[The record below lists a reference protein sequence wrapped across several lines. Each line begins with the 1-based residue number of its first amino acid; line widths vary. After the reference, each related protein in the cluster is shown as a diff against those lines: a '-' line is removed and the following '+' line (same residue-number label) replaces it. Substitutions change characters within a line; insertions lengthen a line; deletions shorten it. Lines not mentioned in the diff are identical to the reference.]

1 MKILKKIVAWC
12 LIWAV
17 LSAMSACSDE
27 GKTVSKPESSSQIS
41 SSEPSVPQ
49 ISGPAGVEI
58 TPEIVVEKIW
68 GGKAA
73 EKIALGGGTEEHPYL
88 IQSPSELA
96 YAISSGGNGAYY
108 KLTTDIYLNDV
119 SDSKWYEKKNLNE
132 WYAREFRGHID
143 GDGHCVYGIYF
154 PSDKPP
160 KYAGLIS
167 ELVAGSVK
175 NLGIRKARIFA
186 QSYAG
191 GIAGIAS
198 GSDQKI
204 FENCFADETV
214 ISMYV
219 ENSTNG
225 AGGILGYASGGG
237 GTLEKP
243 TIIIKNCYSKAKLGG
258 YDEKYRLNG
267 IIGTSWDCGYTM
279 ENCYSVGYPAYR
291 GNSARSASTLIDKG
305 ADPKKVYKNIY
316 NDVRGAEN
324 LEVATKLESSK
335 MNGNAAKSSMKGF
348 DFADT
353 WETVSGGTP
362 KLKIFADIDGKNIK
376 TEAAPSIQVVKK
388 LFESGSGT
396 KNVPYIISSPTHFRN
411 MLTGNTSDSYYKMTS
426 DIYVNDVSKGNW
438 KTNKPDTWPVNLTFK
453 GHFDGGGY
461 SVYGLYL
468 NEIPTEG
475 DIVSGAAGLFPKVDL
490 TATIRNVHLKSS
502 YISGK
507 AYVGGIVGYVNG
519 GSASEKFAVISG
531 CTVDETVTLA
541 GQTVGGILG
550 GGGGGAAISYC
561 GFTGTI
567 EEFTGG
573 SMRGNGIVGDIWSK
587 NYKLAQCYTVG
598 YTVYRGSFLPNHI
611 GAVYSTEDQNGILKI
626 SGDNYFGTAGK
637 TAMPELNWS
646 VWKTVEGKMPK
657 PSLITEKND
666 YKF

>member
-1 MKILKKIVAWC
+1 MNILKKLTAGIIVFT
-12 LIWAV
+12 LILTMA
-17 LSAMSACSDE
+17 ACS
-27 GKTVSKPESSSQIS
+27 GKKTASVPADSSGSSSTESSI
-41 SSEPSVPQ
+41 PQ
-49 ISGPAGVEI
+49 LSGPGGVEI
-58 TPEIVVEKIW
+58 TPETEVETVW
-68 GGKAA
+68 GGKVA
-73 EKIALGGGTEEHPYL
+73 ERINLGGGTEEYPYL
-88 IQSPSELA
+88 ISTPSELA
-96 YAISSGGNGAYY
+96 YAISTGGGGAYY

-119 SDSKWYEKKNLNE
+119 SEDKWYEKEGVNE
-132 WYAREFRGHID
+132 WFELEFSGHID
-143 GDGHCVYGIYF
+143 GDGHCVYGIWF
-154 PSDKPP
+154 SSDKPP

-167 ELVAGSVK
+167 TMISGSVK
-175 NLGIRKARIFA
+175 NLGVRKSRVFA
-186 QSYAG
+186 QAYAG
-191 GIAGIAS
+191 GIVGIAS
-198 GSDQKI
+198 GGDQKV

-214 ISMYV
+214 ISMYTKD
-219 ENSTNG
+219 STNG

-237 GTLEKP
+237 GTLEEP
-243 TIIIKNCYSKAKLGG
+243 TIIFKNCYSKAKLGG
-258 YDEKYRLNG
+258 YDRKYRLNG

-291 GNSARSASTLIDKG
+291 GNSTRSASTLIDAG

-324 LEVATKLESSK
+324 LEVSTKLESSK
-335 MNGNAAKSSMKGF
+335 MNGSAAKSSMKGF
-348 DFADT
+348 DFENV

-376 TEAAPSIQVVKK
+376 TEDAPSIQVVNK

-396 KNVPYIISSPTHFRN
+396 KDDPYIVSTVTHLKN
-411 MLTGNTSDSYYKMTS
+411 VLNGSTSDTYYKMTK
-426 DIYVNDVSKGNW
+426 DIYVNDTTKANW
-438 KTNKPDTWPVNLTFK
+438 KNKKAETWPVNLTFK
-453 GHFDGGGY
+453 GHFDGGGH

-475 DIVSGAAGLFPKVDL
+475 AIAGGAAGLFPKVAL

-519 GSASEKFAVISG
+519 SASSEEFAVITG
-531 CTVDETVTLA
+531 CTVDESVTLA

-550 GGGGGAAISYC
+550 GGFGGAAISYC
-561 GFTGTI
+561 SFTGTI

-587 NYKLAQCYTVG
+587 NYKLAQCFTVG
-598 YTVYRGSFLPNHI
+598 YTVYRGSFLPNWI
-611 GAVYSTEDQNGILKI
+611 GAVYSTEEQKGILMMKGEDI
-626 SGDNYFGTAGK
+626 YGSAAK
-637 TAMPELNWS
+637 TAMPELDWS
-646 VWKTVEGKMPK
+646 IWKAAEGKTPR